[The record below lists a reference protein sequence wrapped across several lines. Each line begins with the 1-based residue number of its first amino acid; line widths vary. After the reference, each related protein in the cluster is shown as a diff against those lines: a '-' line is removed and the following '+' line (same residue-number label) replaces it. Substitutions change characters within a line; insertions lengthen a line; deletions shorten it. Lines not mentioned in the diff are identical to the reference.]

1 MYDIIKN
8 YVENDNSNG
17 LILIDMPTGS
27 GKTYSALQF
36 IYKSCMEDANA
47 KKKYIF
53 VTTLK
58 KNLQSK
64 DLRKM
69 FSADGIPEVFE
80 EKVLVIDSNMESVI
94 NGFSDEIEQRI
105 PDEIKRTDIYKNFR
119 RDLTIIKNQR
129 AENRADMRDS
139 IQGYEYNLR
148 QFTEP
153 PFRKL
158 VQKCM
163 KKEFK
168 TVNERLNAVKTNI
181 KWRWVGELYPA
192 VFTNDKQVLFMS
204 MDKFLGRNS
213 TIIDNQYMFFNAPF
227 IKDSIIFIDEFDAT
241 KETMLNN
248 IIKNGLRYKVNY
260 VELFISI
267 YSALHTDDFPA
278 DLTVPSKQRQES
290 EHKNRSLN
298 SIIEDLREK
307 SEHIFKTYSL
317 QYKHRTDAELDD
329 NYQNY
334 MFQDHQYH
342 SILSDKNKHYITM
355 YSDGKRKI
363 NTISFEKEKPS
374 KENNNIQS
382 MLGQLR
388 GFIKYFQ
395 TAVNILAI
403 NYMQRKNEV
412 GQKAQE
418 TFTMEYAINTIL
430 SLFRLSDDNTKYL
443 ADQIMVS
450 EHKQKK
456 EKDYYNFDLTF
467 YERGFRY
474 YAFVNNTDHDMQS
487 QIMMYSFQTTP
498 EKLLLKFCE
507 KAKVIG
513 ISATATVPSVIGN
526 YDISYLQDKLSSSFI
541 KTTDEERVRLAENFN
556 EIQSGYK
563 DINITA
569 ALLGKQGSYSID
581 SWCEVFDNTEMA
593 EYVFDLLQRSFSDG
607 EDSGNYHKER
617 YLRIALAFKQFI
629 SHKDIRSFLCVL
641 TKYPKTTDRELN
653 KTTLQEIFKFI
664 AQDSRYTDYSDSTV
678 AYLDGADYEEKKAR
692 LLKRLSEGEKIF
704 VISVY
709 QTIGAGQNLQYP
721 VPDIYINDVVR
732 VNSRSNSNEKDFDA
746 IYLEKPTNL
755 IVQLVENIQELDFA
769 KYIYQ
774 MEFLQEKG
782 ELSSDD
788 TVKNIKRAFKAY
800 MSSQIN
806 RDPYANVYNKKSYV
820 LMSTRY
826 IIQAI
831 GRLCRTGIKNKN
843 VYIYADNRIA
853 DIVDVS
859 VVKGRIFNPEFVAL
873 VAAIEEYG
881 KKEPEDI
888 KLEYLAS
895 LKSERVSRE
904 INNMLNNDWNSDKI
918 KRWQTLRD
926 LSLRFPTASSED
938 AASNFIIRVFYVELP
953 EKGDHLYYSQD
964 EDYNNVSVSF
974 TKDDEHPNIVSM
986 AESKLSDMLLIPGVK
1001 EYFIENGF
1009 AISYEPND
1017 YIMTPTLWNN
1027 IYKGALGEV
1036 VGRFLFNKMLNI
1048 MPEEITDPSIFELFD
1063 FYLPGTS
1070 IYIDFKNWH
1079 EGYTEDKE
1087 GILRKIASKAEKC
1100 GCNCVIVANIIA
1112 EHDWPISVVDYEGVH
1127 IVSIP
1132 YLVKKEGGTVSYNQ
1146 KAWDKIRE
1154 CAYEYRN

>member
-8 YVENDNSNG
+8 YVENSNSNG

-36 IYKSCMEDANA
+36 IYRSCMEEANA

-69 FSADGIPEVFE
+69 FLADGISEVFE
-80 EKVLVIDSNMESVI
+80 EKVLFIDSNMECVI
-94 NGFSDEIEQRI
+94 NGFNDEIEQKI
-105 PDEIKRTDIYKNFR
+105 PDEIKKTDIYKDFR
-119 RDLTIIKNQR
+119 SDLSAIQIQR
-129 AENRADMRDS
+129 SENRADLRDS
-139 IQGYEYNLR
+139 IKRHENNLR
-148 QFTEP
+148 KYTEP

-158 VQKCM
+158 IQKRM
-163 KKEFK
+163 KKEFP
-168 TVNERLNAVKTNI
+168 TVNDRLNAIKSNN
-181 KWRWVGELYPA
+181 KWRWVGKLYPA

-213 TIIDNQYMFFNAPF
+213 TIIDNDYMFFNAPF

-248 IIKNGLRYKVNY
+248 IIKNSFQYKINY
-260 VELFISI
+260 IELFTSI

-278 DLTVPSKQRQES
+278 DLTVPSKKRQES
-290 EHKNRSLN
+290 EHKNKSLN

-307 SEHIFKTYSL
+307 SESIFKTYSL
-317 QYKHRTDAELDD
+317 QYKHRTDVELDD

-355 YSDGKRKI
+355 YSDSKRKNNI
-363 NTISFEKEKPS
+363 ISFEKEKPI

-412 GQKAQE
+412 GQKVTE
-418 TFTMEYAINTIL
+418 TFTMDYAINTIL
-430 SLFRLSDDNTKYL
+430 SLFSLSEDNNKYL

-474 YAFVNNTDHDMQS
+474 YAFVNNTEHDLQS
-487 QIMMYSFQTTP
+487 RIMMYSFQTTP

-526 YDISYLQDKLSSSFI
+526 YDIGYLHDKLSNSFI
-541 KTTDEERVRLAENFN
+541 ETTDEERARLAENFN

-569 ALLGKQGSYSID
+569 GLLGKQGNYSKN
-581 SWCEVFDNTEMA
+581 SWCEVFDNAELA
-593 EYVFDLLQRSFSDG
+593 EYIFDILQRSFNDG
-607 EDSGNYHKER
+607 EDTGNYHKER

-629 SHKDIRSFLCVL
+629 IHEDIKSFLCVL
-641 TKYPKTTDRELN
+641 TKHPKAGDRDLDRV
-653 KTTLQEIFKFI
+653 KLQEIFMRI
-664 AQDSRYTDYSDSTV
+664 AQDSGYADYSDAMV
-678 AYLDGADYEEKKAR
+678 AYLDGADYEAKKTR
-692 LLKRLSEGEKIF
+692 LIKRLSEGEKIF

-721 VPDIYINDVVR
+721 VPDIYKNDVAR
-732 VNSRSNSNEKDFDA
+732 VNNRSTSNEKDFDA

-755 IVQLVENIQELDFA
+755 IVKLVEDIQELDFA

-774 MEFLQEKG
+774 MEFLQQKG
-782 ELSSDD
+782 ELSAED

-800 MSSQIN
+800 MSSQID
-806 RDPYANVYNKKSYV
+806 REQYANVYNKKSYV

-843 VYIYADNRIA
+843 VYIYADNRIV
-853 DIVDVS
+853 DFIDVS
-859 VVKGRIFNPEFVAL
+859 IVEGRIFNPEFMAL
-873 VAAIEEYG
+873 VDAIKQYG
-881 KKEPEDI
+881 VKEPEDI
-888 KLEYLAS
+888 NLEHLAS
-895 LKSERVSRE
+895 IKSERVSRE
-904 INNMLNNDWNSDKI
+904 INSMLNNDWNIDKI

-926 LSLRFPTASSED
+926 LVLRLPTASNEV
-938 AASNFIIRVFYVELP
+938 AASNFIIKNFYVELP
-953 EKGDHLYYSQD
+953 EKSDHLYYCQD

-974 TKDDEHPNIVSM
+974 TKVDEHTNIVSK
-986 AESKLSDMLLIPGVK
+986 AEAKLLDMLLIPGVK
-1001 EYFIENGF
+1001 EYFIENGW
-1009 AISYEPND
+1009 AIDYEPND
-1017 YIMTPTLWNN
+1017 FIMTPTLWNN

-1036 VGRFLFNKMLNI
+1036 VGRFLFNRMLNI
-1048 MPEEITDPSIFELFD
+1048 LPEEITDPSIFELFD